1 MNSIHADPA
10 LVQEVHWALQ
20 HLYDPAELRKSPL
33 VGWLALTA
41 RRNPPAALEER
52 LRAAIQDLRPAENV
66 PLDSN
71 AWRIYQILQRRFVE
85 QLTQRQVAADL
96 GYSTRQMRRQEG
108 LALETLAD
116 LLWQRYG
123 LAAKMKDE
131 QRPRV
136 AAVVSPEQSPPQSSR
151 PEIAPGS
158 EQELQQ
164 IRESFPSE
172 IGDLAALLAAA
183 LKSIAPLAQATGTRI
198 QLQIPEDRPPV
209 SGQLEPM
216 RQALLSLLTA
226 AVLSAPGGQVRVNA
240 QVHAQELGVE
250 LAAEGGET
258 PAAATR
264 VEIAEGLAMAG
275 RLLDLCGGQLTIMY
289 RGGGH
294 AVADPRPEPR
304 PEPVEGPHARFAASV
319 SLPIAPQTTVLVV
332 DDNADALRL
341 LQRYLSGTRYR
352 FLGVRDATQVVPAAE
367 AAAPAAIL
375 LDVMLPGVD
384 GWELLGRLREHP
396 QTRDVPV
403 IVCTILPQERVAL
416 TLGAAAFLRK
426 PVSREALLA
435 ALDQLDLPTASP
447 APRSD

>member
-1 MNSIHADPA
+1 MNDVHANPV

-33 VGWLALTA
+33 MGWLELAA

-52 LRAAIQDLRPAENV
+52 LCAAIQDLRPAENV

-85 QLTQRQVAADL
+85 RITQRQVAADL
-96 GYSTRQMRRQEG
+96 NYSTRQMRRQEG

-123 LAAKMKDE
+123 LVEKMK
-131 QRPRV
+131 
-136 AAVVSPEQSPPQSSR
+136 AAQGPHAATVVSTEPRSAQEPQAPRLAS
-151 PEIAPGS
+151 EFAPGS

-209 SGQLEPM
+209 SGQLGPM

-226 AVLSAPGGQVRVNA
+226 AVLSAPGGQVRVSA
-240 QVHAQELGVE
+240 RMHGQEFGVE
-250 LAAEGGET
+250 LAAEGDQAPAPET
-258 PAAATR
+258 QA
-264 VEIAEGLAMAG
+264 EIAEGLVMAG
-275 RLLDLCGGQLTIMY
+275 RLLDLCCGQLTMPAP
-289 RGGGH
+289 GVL
-294 AVADPRPEPR
+294 AFPLTVSVTL
-304 PEPVEGPHARFAASV
+304 PV
-319 SLPIAPQTTVLVV
+319 APQTTVLVV
-332 DDNADALRL
+332 DDNVDALRL
-341 LQRYLSGTRYR
+341 LQRFLSGTRYR
-352 FLGVRDATQVVPAAE
+352 FLGMRDPTQAVAAAE
-367 AAAPAAIL
+367 TANPAAIM

-396 QTRDVPV
+396 QTRGVPV

-426 PVSREALLA
+426 PVSREALLV

-447 APRSD
+447 ATRSG

>member
-1 MNSIHADPA
+1 MNSLHADPA

-33 VGWLALTA
+33 VGWLALAA
-41 RRNPPAALEER
+41 RRNPSAALEER

-96 GYSTRQMRRQEG
+96 GYSTRQMRRQEA

-131 QRPRV
+131 QKPQV
-136 AAVVSPEQSPPQSSR
+136 TAAVSLEQSPPQSSR
-151 PEIAPGS
+151 PEIAPS
-158 EQELQQ
+158 AEQELQQ

-183 LKSIAPLAQATGTRI
+183 LKSVAPLAQATGTRI

-226 AVLSAPGGQVRVNA
+226 AVLSAPGGQVRLSVYVGA
-240 QVHAQELGVE
+240 QALGVE
-250 LAAEGGET
+250 LATEGGET
-258 PAAATR
+258 PAAETQAATR
-264 VEIAEGLAMAG
+264 AEIAEGLAMAG
-275 RLLDLCGGQLTIMY
+275 RLLDLCCGQLTNVY
-289 RGGGH
+289 H
-294 AVADPRPEPR
+294 AVAGKR

-352 FLGVRDATQVVPAAE
+352 FLGVRDPAQAVPVAE
-367 AAAPAAIL
+367 TAAPSAIL

-426 PVSREALLA
+426 PVSREVLLA
-435 ALDQLDLPTASP
+435 ALDQLDLPVAAP
-447 APRSD
+447 APRSR